1 MRYQVILNKYDFEA
15 SNFNIEILRKI
26 EEVKPEIMYETDE
39 LSKAQSKLLGA
50 KNEILQVGRYW
61 TLVHYYINDS
71 KASSNYD
78 EKKWDLSA
86 LARVFMLESA
96 SSNRTAKST
105 GEHFFLLDKPKVSS
119 EDIGEYTS
127 NGIRTDALDAL
138 NSLRDLDQIPVYS
151 LCLKKVTGQQE
162 KYIVIKVK
170 EICKTSLF
178 DKTYFNFAAKSNE

>member
-119 EDIGEYTS
+119 EDIREYTC
-127 NGIRTDALDAL
+127 NGILINALDE
-138 NSLRDLDQIPVYS
+138 LRDFDQIPIYS